1 MTKLKCTKAGC
12 QFETEDVADL
22 LALEL
27 YKTHREDV
35 HPQSSSAEPPPP
47 FTVLPPPPDDLPYL
61 PPPPPTAPP
70 PPPDDLPDLPPPSYE
85 EAQDPNF
92 YRSLLRR
99 LPQPLLPQTTGMVP
113 ICWFSLTT
121 ARIFLFLFRCTT
133 DMYRAG

>member
-12 QFETEDVADL
+12 QFETEDVADF

-35 HPQSSSAEPPPP
+35 HPQSSSAEPSPP
-47 FTVLPPPPDDLPYL
+47 FTVLPPPPDDLPDL

-70 PPPDDLPDLPPPSYE
+70 PGPDPDLPPPSYE

-92 YRSLLRR
+92 YR
-99 LPQPLLPQTTGMVP
+99 GMVS

-121 ARIFLFLFRCTT
+121 A
-133 DMYRAG
+133 